1 MTQATSKWSG
11 RDFGI
16 TLGFALI
23 YLSITLAVQVSGAYA
38 AFAWLFM
45 TPLIALFAWL
55 PYLYLTAREQ
65 KAGVALLLNLAVI
78 VAYGIAG
85 ELSTLL
91 VVSLLATAI
100 LAEITRKL
108 SGYNSC
114 KGNLVSYLFMA
125 FSTVGSPLYVWV
137 SHDYAIGEC
146 VEEISPAYA
155 QAVEGLSSPGMLIV
169 MILATIVI
177 ALVGGAISKAVFP
190 RQFQKYKIV

>member
-23 YLSITLAVQVSGAYA
+23 YLAITLAVQVSGAYA

-65 KAGVALLLNLAVI
+65 KAGVALLLNLVVI

-91 VVSLLATAI
+91 VVSLLAAAI

-108 SGYNSC
+108 SGYNSR

-137 SHDYAIGEC
+137 AHDYAIGEC

-155 QAVEGLSSPGMLIV
+155 QAVEGLSSPSMLIV